1 MCKVKNKFFWMVN
14 SNIFEHITNHLL
26 LIFRYQFGGQP
37 LLYTHNDEA
46 AKLLLGP
53 SDKIT
58 LSKLPVCHWCG
69 SKRVFELQLMP
80 SILSALSTSSYTDE
94 NTVNFGENNAIF
106 NLGMEWGT
114 VMVFTCKNDCE
125 KIGVGPDEVSYYEE
139 IVMVQY
145 EQ

>member
-1 MCKVKNKFFWMVN
+1 MVN
-14 SNIFEHITNHLL
+14 SNVFEHITNHFL

-46 AKLLLGP
+46 AKLFQNIDNCI
-53 SDKIT
+53 DKVT
-58 LSKLPVCHWCG
+58 SKLPVCQWCG
-69 SKRVFELQLMP
+69 SNRTFELQLMP
-80 SILSALSTSSYTDE
+80 SILSILSTSSYIDKVDE
-94 NTVNFGENNAIF
+94 SSDKKSDNSLL

-114 VMVFTCKNDCE
+114 IMVFTCKNDCE
-125 KIGVGPDEVSYYEE
+125 KIGVGSNEVAYYEE